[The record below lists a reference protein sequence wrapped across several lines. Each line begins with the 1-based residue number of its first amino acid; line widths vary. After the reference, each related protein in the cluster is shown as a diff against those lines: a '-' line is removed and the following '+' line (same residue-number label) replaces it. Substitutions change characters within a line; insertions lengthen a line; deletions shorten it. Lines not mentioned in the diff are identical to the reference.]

1 MWYACVYGVCSV
13 SVVCVCVFGTQIHFF
28 LQAYM
33 ETVGSYWDLF
43 LSQFSLDLPASVS

>member
-1 MWYACVYGVCSV
+1 MWYAYVYGVCSV
-13 SVVCVCVFGTQIHFF
+13 SVVCVCVFGMQIHF

-33 ETVGSYWDLF
+33 EAVGSCWDLF